1 MLQNEASIQSIV
13 FCCQKTQRKVA
24 PLAGVAVTTIRVQNT
39 KPKATKAQQSMTK
52 EIEQSF
58 VFLITITLLIKYIK
72 V

>member
-24 PLAGVAVTTIRVQNT
+24 PIAGVAVTIRVQNT